1 MTRHGQRLGYDDLPA
16 RARKRLPY
24 SFRGLALL
32 LSLCLAGCGR
42 IVSTKATDQLIAG
55 DAVDR
60 SVAQIDFRLFSGKKV
75 FLDTQF
81 VNKTVPGVGF
91 VTSEYIVSSI
101 RQKMMCDG
109 CLLQEKTEEADFIIE
124 MRVGAL
130 GADGHEIIFGMPPN
144 NYASIAASVSPASSP
159 AAAILP
165 SMPELSVAKK
175 DDQMAAAKVALFA
188 YNRHTRE
195 PIWQSGISESRS
207 VVADRWFF
215 GAGPFQKGNVY
226 DPKKQSNSSLFTP
239 DDTES
244 MKPDYFVERRFAD
257 PSKSLADTPP
267 SSKTAVAATPAAAT
281 PAVAAVAPAKP
292 TTTPAAATPATTPPA
307 TAAAPTPAA
316 STPVASTA
324 PAPATTAA
332 ATPVANPPAPGPS
345 VPVATPAPTT
355 TANSASPTTA
365 APGATQ
371 TVNAAPVPAAAP
383 TSTATP
389 AATPAQ
395 TPANVGS
402 PTAATTAPPPS
413 TAAPN
418 APKATPAV
426 NSIPNGQPVNGTS
439 PSTGSAADALP
450 DMLSVSLH

>member
-1 MTRHGQRLGYDDLPA
+1 MMRYGKRLGSENRPA
-16 RARKRLPY
+16 WDARKNISSLL
-24 SFRGLALL
+24 RGMAVLWPLWL
-32 LSLCLAGCGR
+32 MGCGR

-60 SVAQIDFRLFSGKKV
+60 SVAQIDFRVFMGKKI
-75 FLDTQF
+75 FLDTQY

-91 VTSEYIVSSI
+91 VTSEYIVSSL

-109 CLLQEKTEEADFIIE
+109 CLLQEKLEEADFVIE
-124 MRVGAL
+124 MRIGAL

-226 DPKKQSNSSLFTP
+226 SQKTQSGSSLFSSE
-239 DDTES
+239 DAEA

-257 PSKSLADTPP
+257 PTKSLADTPP
-267 SSKTAVAATPAAAT
+267 AAKTAVAAAPAAAT
-281 PAVAAVAPAKP
+281 PAAGTPAVAAAQPAKAATTAPATNATITPAVTTALAAP
-292 TTTPAAATPATTPPA
+292 TTTV
-307 TAAAPTPAA
+307 AAAPVP
-316 STPVASTA
+316 
-324 PAPATTAA
+324 
-332 ATPVANPPAPGPS
+332 NPPAPGPA
-345 VPVATPAPTT
+345 VPITTPAPAP
-355 TANSASPTTA
+355 TATVSVTPPVT
-365 APGATQ
+365 ATQ
-371 TVNAAPVPAAAP
+371 TVNAAPAAAAAAIPTTNAAPAAN
-383 TSTATP
+383 ATP
-389 AATPAQ
+389 AAAS
-395 TPANVGS
+395 VGS
-402 PTAATTAPPPS
+402 PTAANS
-413 TAAPN
+413 
-418 APKATPAV
+418 TPASPIV
-426 NSIPNGQPVNGTS
+426 APIVPKPGPATTSIPNGQPVNG
-439 PSTGSAADALP
+439 PAPPTGSPAGALS
-450 DMLSVSLH
+450 DMLSVSLP